1 MPEFG
6 TALQASSYHHP
17 DGNEAYARLRQNIV
31 QQATAMGYE
40 YETMFEHPV
49 SWGDDQDPFKHVTTS
64 SYTRYFVN
72 AGIRFFESFQGSL
85 KDKFKE
91 FMNAEGIGIVV
102 RHYTADI
109 RRPVKYPDSVRSIPL
124 ALPSFSQSR
133 ELQVCKRQI
142 ICINSR

>member
-1 MPEFG
+1 
-6 TALQASSYHHP
+6 
-17 DGNEAYARLRQNIV
+17 
-31 QQATAMGYE
+31 MGYE